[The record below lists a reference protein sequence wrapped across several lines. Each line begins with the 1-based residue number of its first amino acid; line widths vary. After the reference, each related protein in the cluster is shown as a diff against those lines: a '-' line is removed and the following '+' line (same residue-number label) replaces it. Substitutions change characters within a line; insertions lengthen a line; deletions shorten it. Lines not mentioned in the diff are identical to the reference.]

1 MEELKNVSGFE
12 DTSRQSE
19 TDGEKYNKK
28 SELSNIKPKRRSH
41 KYPKRKKTTVKSSKS
56 ANKTESDAKDIYGLD
71 KEWDVEG
78 EDIGSVIKDS
88 DHTEDSA
95 LDDYNIVTSEP
106 DGHTADIN
114 AKYEVIGVTFK
125 KIGKIY
131 YFDVDENTFSKDD
144 HVIVETAR
152 GLEYGTVVYPNRVVS
167 GAEVVLPLRK
177 VLRIATDEDEQH
189 HHENL
194 KLEIEA
200 FNACVEKIALHNLDM
215 KLVDAEYT
223 FDNTKLIFYF
233 TSEERVD
240 FRDLVKDLASIFR
253 TRIELRQIGIRDE
266 AKLMGGLGIC
276 GRPFCCHSFLSDFV
290 QVSIKMA
297 KEQNLSL
304 NSSKI
309 SGACGRLMCCLR
321 YEYDTYSEEIKKT
334 PKVDSVVSTPE
345 GDGIVKETVP
355 LAGMVKVELRNNNDI
370 LLKVFSRDDITVIK
384 GKTAKEFLA
393 EISEA
398 SENDEKRVKNNKENR
413 IELRE
418 SYEKNETCRGK
429 KERTDSLGKIS
440 NKVYSEKTQL
450 PDAQPSKIKL
460 SKAQS
465 SITKSQLSKK
475 QQSKSMLSRLQS
487 DEIQSQKVRTSKGH
501 PENTQ
506 SMKLQ
511 PAGTE
516 AIEKALLDTEYD
528 DFDLYEKSV
537 KSSRSGK
544 FVRRKRSLHNK
555 KSSVGSKRQ
564 NQKKN

>member
-1 MEELKNVSGFE
+1 
-12 DTSRQSE
+12 
-19 TDGEKYNKK
+19 
-28 SELSNIKPKRRSH
+28 
-41 KYPKRKKTTVKSSKS
+41 
-56 ANKTESDAKDIYGLD
+56 
-71 KEWDVEG
+71 
-78 EDIGSVIKDS
+78 
-88 DHTEDSA
+88 
-95 LDDYNIVTSEP
+95 
-106 DGHTADIN
+106 
-114 AKYEVIGVTFK
+114 
-125 KIGKIY
+125 
-131 YFDVDENTFSKDD
+131 
-144 HVIVETAR
+144 
-152 GLEYGTVVYPNRVVS
+152 
-167 GAEVVLPLRK
+167 
-177 VLRIATDEDEQH
+177 
-189 HHENL
+189 
-194 KLEIEA
+194 
-200 FNACVEKIALHNLDM
+200 VEKIALHNLDM

-398 SENDEKRVKNNKENR
+398 SEKDENRVKNNKENR

-440 NKVYSEKTQL
+440 NKVYPEKTQL

-487 DEIQSQKVRTSKGH
+487 DEIQSQKVRTPKGH

-511 PAGTE
+511 PAGIE
-516 AIEKALLDTEYD
+516 AIEKSLLDTEYD

-544 FVRRKRSLHNK
+544 FVRRKRSMHNK